1 MENILSRDQLIEKIV
16 YFGDDTDYKIISNL
30 IESPEPIYSDED
42 SKSEHDSNSD
52 MDVDQEFK
60 NENKISK
67 QEKKDRQIFVQ
78 RFHQSSK
85 YSNSSQMY
93 KSRKLSWSER
103 KIRYILNHYKLYND
117 FPEDNRSQSQNRS
130 SNKLEEEQ
138 ITFIIN
144 KLEED
149 STLSSKEISNLIKLE
164 FDLDVGKTTILKCL
178 KSNGYS
184 YKHPKLKIKNEE
196 QQRKMRENWWL
207 RHMQNTNFYDIFFT
221 DETSFYLDN
230 PVGARWLKDHDNLIF
245 SKKKG
250 RKIGAWAAINA
261 NGKTSLYLYEMNFNT
276 ENYLK
281 VLEEAVEE
289 MKEITSSETL
299 YLQMDNARYHW
310 TTEALEFYLEKNIK
324 VIDWPPYSPDLNS
337 IENIWAI
344 MKQKLEGRKFATMTS
359 SKNELYNIWR
369 ILEERLVKKT
379 CISIYDRINDCLNAE
394 VGLTNY

>member
-1 MENILSRDQLIEKIV
+1 
-16 YFGDDTDYKIISNL
+16 
-30 IESPEPIYSDED
+30 
-42 SKSEHDSNSD
+42 

-78 RFHQSSK
+78 MLYQSSK

-149 STLSSKEISNLIKLE
+149 STLSSKEISNLIKSE

-184 YKHPKLKIKNEE
+184 YKHPK
-196 QQRKMRENWWL
+196 
-207 RHMQNTNFYDIFFT
+207 
-221 DETSFYLDN
+221 
-230 PVGARWLKDHDNLIF
+230 
-245 SKKKG
+245 
-250 RKIGAWAAINA
+250 
-261 NGKTSLYLYEMNFNT
+261 
-276 ENYLK
+276 
-281 VLEEAVEE
+281 
-289 MKEITSSETL
+289 
-299 YLQMDNARYHW
+299 
-310 TTEALEFYLEKNIK
+310 
-324 VIDWPPYSPDLNS
+324 
-337 IENIWAI
+337 
-344 MKQKLEGRKFATMTS
+344 
-359 SKNELYNIWR
+359 
-369 ILEERLVKKT
+369 
-379 CISIYDRINDCLNAE
+379 
-394 VGLTNY
+394 

>member
-1 MENILSRDQLIEKIV
+1 MENILIRDQLIEKIV

-78 RFHQSSK
+78 MFHQSSK
-85 YSNSSQMY
+85 YSNPSQMY

-149 STLSSKEISNLIKLE
+149 STLSSKEISNLIKSE

-196 QQRKMRENWWL
+196 QQRKMRENW
-207 RHMQNTNFYDIFFT
+207 
-221 DETSFYLDN
+221 
-230 PVGARWLKDHDNLIF
+230 
-245 SKKKG
+245 
-250 RKIGAWAAINA
+250 
-261 NGKTSLYLYEMNFNT
+261 
-276 ENYLK
+276 
-281 VLEEAVEE
+281 
-289 MKEITSSETL
+289 
-299 YLQMDNARYHW
+299 
-310 TTEALEFYLEKNIK
+310 
-324 VIDWPPYSPDLNS
+324 
-337 IENIWAI
+337 
-344 MKQKLEGRKFATMTS
+344 
-359 SKNELYNIWR
+359 
-369 ILEERLVKKT
+369 
-379 CISIYDRINDCLNAE
+379 
-394 VGLTNY
+394 